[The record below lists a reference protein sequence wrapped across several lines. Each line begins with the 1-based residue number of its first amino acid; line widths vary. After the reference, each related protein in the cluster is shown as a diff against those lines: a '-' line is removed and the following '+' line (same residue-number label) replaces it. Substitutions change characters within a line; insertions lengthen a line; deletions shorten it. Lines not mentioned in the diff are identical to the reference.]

1 MMDQLIQIFK
11 ALSDKNRLR
20 IVKMLEQKSMC
31 VCEITEILQLANSTV
46 SRHLSIL
53 KNAGLIVSQKE
64 GRWINY
70 KINPESDKYVN
81 ALKDIMK
88 DWIND
93 DPVIVEDREKVYT
106 VDRNRICS
114 S

>member
-46 SRHLSIL
+46 SKHLSIL

-81 ALKDIMK
+81 TLEDIMK

>member
-1 MMDQLIQIFK
+1 MDQLIQIFK

-46 SRHLSIL
+46 SKHLSIL

-81 ALKDIMK
+81 ALEDIMK

-93 DPVIVEDREKVYT
+93 DPVIEKKKKKVYT

>member
-1 MMDQLIQIFK
+1 MDQLIQIFK

-46 SRHLSIL
+46 SKHLSIL
-53 KNAGLIVSQKE
+53 KNADLIVSQKE

-70 KINPESDKYVN
+70 KINPEGNKYVN
-81 ALKDIMK
+81 ALEDIMK

-93 DPVIVEDREKVYT
+93 DPVIGEDREKVHT
-106 VDRNRICS
+106 VDRNQICS

>member
-1 MMDQLIQIFK
+1 MDQLIQIFK

-46 SRHLSIL
+46 SKHLSIL

-81 ALKDIMK
+81 TLEDIMK